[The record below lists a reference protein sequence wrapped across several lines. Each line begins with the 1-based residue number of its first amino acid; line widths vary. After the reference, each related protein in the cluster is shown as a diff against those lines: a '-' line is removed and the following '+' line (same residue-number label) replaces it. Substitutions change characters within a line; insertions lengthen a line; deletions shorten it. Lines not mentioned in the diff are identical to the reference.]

1 MRVVV
6 TGAGAVGRHL
16 ASDLADRGHDV
27 TLIDQSPDV
36 VEKAREWAP
45 KVNVILGDACEPW
58 VLETAELSKAEVVVA
73 ATGDDEDNLVTS
85 LLAKQEFA
93 VPRVL
98 ARVNHPKNEW
108 LFTEQWGV
116 DAAVSPP
123 HILTAMVEEAVTVG
137 DLVRLIRLE
146 GGRISIVE
154 MTLPDVVAVGRA
166 AAVRAAAAA
175 RLRGRGDPAGRPR
188 RDPPARDGARPGR
201 RGRGALVARVRVAC
215 GPPSSATDVGR
226 HATHRGAIDGA
237 ALDSTR

>member
-1 MRVVV
+1 MKVVV
-6 TGAGAVGRHL
+6 TGGGAVGRHL
-16 ASDLADRGHDV
+16 SVDLAARGHDV
-27 TLIDQSPDV
+27 TLIEQEGTLANQLQKWATGVQV
-36 VEKAREWAP
+36 VH
-45 KVNVILGDACEPW
+45 GDACEPW
-58 VLETAELSKAEVVVA
+58 VLEEARLAEAEVVVA

-146 GGRISIVE
+146 GGRVSLVE
-154 MTLPDVVAVGRA
+154 MTLPPDSPSAGKPLYELRLPADSAIVAILREGHVVIPQPESVLAAGDEVVALSTPDSESALRQTVVGDA
-166 AAVRAAAAA
+166 MP
-175 RLRGRGDPAGRPR
+175 GGTP
-188 RDPPARDGARPGR
+188 RDGIG
-201 RGRGALVARVRVAC
+201 GLT
-215 GPPSSATDVGR
+215 S
-226 HATHRGAIDGA
+226 I
-237 ALDSTR
+237 